1 MTWFFLIV
9 NASKVPFSVGLGL
22 IDRRS
27 LLLDAVL
34 ALFVLPGAFIG
45 KACVDRIDQVLFER
59 LVIAATV
66 VGGLQLLL
74 F

>member
-1 MTWFFLIV
+1 
-9 NASKVPFSVGLGL
+9 VGLGL

-45 KACVDRIDQVLFER
+45 KVCVDRIDQVLFER

>member
-1 MTWFFLIV
+1 
-9 NASKVPFSVGLGL
+9 VPFSVGLGL

-27 LLLDAVL
+27 LLPDAVL

-45 KACVDRIDQVLFER
+45 KACWDRIDQVLFER

-66 VGGLQLLL
+66 LGGLQLLL

>member
-1 MTWFFLIV
+1 
-9 NASKVPFSVGLGL
+9 VPFSVGPGL

-45 KACVDRIDQVLFER
+45 KARVDRIDQVLFER

-66 VGGLQLLL
+66 LGGLQLLL